1 MAEDSAKPAGLLLDE
16 LEAFAY
22 LEEVFPAVRGRFE
35 IIELAPMRARV
46 RRRVGEADI
55 RPGGTV
61 SGPAMFDA
69 ADCGFYIAALGM
81 IGREALA
88 VTTNAAINFL
98 NKPAPRDLVCEARI
112 LKLGKL
118 LVTGDVLIWSDG
130 ADGPN
135 DRPVAHAT
143 LTYAVPPRRTD

>member
-1 MAEDSAKPAGLLLDE
+1 MDLKFTGA
-16 LEAFAY
+16 EAFAY

-35 IIELAPMRARV
+35 ILELSPMRARV

-61 SGPAMFDA
+61 SGPAMFETV
-69 ADCGFYIAALGM
+69 DCGFYIAVMGM
-81 IGREALA
+81 IGREALT
-88 VTTNAAINFL
+88 VTTNATINFL
-98 NKPAPRDLVCEARI
+98 NKPSPRDLICEARI

-118 LVTGDVLIWSDG
+118 LATGDATVWSEG
-130 ADGPN
+130 ADGPG

-143 LTYAVPPRRTD
+143 LTYAIPPKR